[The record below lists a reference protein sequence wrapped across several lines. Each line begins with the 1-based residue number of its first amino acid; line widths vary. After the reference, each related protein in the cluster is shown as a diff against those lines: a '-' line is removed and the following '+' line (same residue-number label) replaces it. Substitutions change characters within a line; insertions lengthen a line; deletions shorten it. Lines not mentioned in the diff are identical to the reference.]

1 MPKCCEFKPAAL
13 KHRLA
18 LQALSRVSDGQ
29 GGHTESWATEATLW
43 GAIEPV
49 KGYER
54 YQAQQVQTPV
64 THKITVRYRGGVT
77 TKKRF
82 LFGSR
87 VFDIKEVLN
96 ENEDNRYLVIRALEQ
111 Q

>member
-1 MPKCCEFKPAAL
+1 MPDCCEYRPAQM

-18 LQALSRVSDGQ
+18 LQSLSRVADGQ
-29 GGHTESWATEATLW
+29 GGWTESWATEATVS
-43 GAIEPV
+43 AMIEPM

-54 YQAQQVQTPV
+54 FQAQQVQTPV
-64 THKITVRYRGGVT
+64 THKITIRYRSGVT

-87 VFDIKEVLN
+87 VFEIKEVTN
-96 ENEDNRYLVIRALEQ
+96 ENEENRYLIIRALEQ